1 MTTTT
6 ANAIMGDT
14 LTQALNNP
22 KELNKNLSASGA
34 EITDDNEL
42 LIKDPKKN
50 LAARIK
56 TIQAL
61 ATVLKDKN
69 VVGERKEEA
78 KTNFENAIE
87 QYIFVAAACIN
98 NNLIT
103 TDDTGILKADA
114 KNKYFKGSVGHVN
127 AIAKKVLA
135 KQEGI
140 AAHEGALLS
149 ETALAQLIETPYDY
163 RPEVAAE
170 DTTVYDENNIAQVDS
185 APEANGDSVVE
196 ITCTDGSKV
205 TIDKNDS
212 SMYVE
217 AQNTDGKWVI
227 FKRKV
232 VCKTFTWYETARIIA
247 VSFLGFVW
255 DLVKSVGI
263 FAGSLVTGTLGTIT
277 GSTVALGSNI
287 GYAGKSFFGKLKSA
301 HTKAKEAALDKGI
314 FI

>member
-22 KELNKNLSASGA
+22 KELNKNLSAAGA
-34 EITDDNEL
+34 EITDDKEL

-196 ITCTDGSKV
+196 IACTDGSKV

-217 AQNTDGKWVI
+217 AQAKDGKWVI

-277 GSTVALGSNI
+277 GSTMALGSNI
-287 GYAGKSFFGKLKSA
+287 GYAGKSLFGKLKSA
-301 HTKAKEAALDKGI
+301 HAKAKRAALDKGI

>member
-6 ANAIMGDT
+6 ANAIMGDKLTKT
-14 LTQALNNP
+14 LKSEESVKTLA
-22 KELNKNLSASGA
+22 ASGA

-42 LIKDPKKN
+42 LITDPKKN
-50 LAARIK
+50 LATRIK
-56 TIQAL
+56 VIQSL
-61 ATVLKDKN
+61 SETLKNRNFTGKP
-69 VVGERKEEA
+69 REEA
-78 KTNFENAIE
+78 QENFETAIE
-87 QYIFVAAACIN
+87 QYILMVSACIN

-103 TDDTGILKADA
+103 TDDTGILSCNA
-114 KNKYFKGSVGHVN
+114 KKKYFNGSVGHVN
-127 AIAKKVLA
+127 KAAKKA
-135 KQEGI
+135 ISKQEAV

-196 ITCTDGSKV
+196 IACTDGSKV

-217 AQNTDGKWVI
+217 AQAKDGKWVI

-277 GSTVALGSNI
+277 GSTMSLGSNI

-301 HTKAKEAALDKGI
+301 HAKAKGAALDKGI

>member
-34 EITDDNEL
+34 EITDDKEL

-196 ITCTDGSKV
+196 IACTDGSKV

-217 AQNTDGKWVI
+217 AQAKDGKWVI

-277 GSTVALGSNI
+277 GSTMALGSNI

-301 HTKAKEAALDKGI
+301 HAKAKGAAMDKGI

>member
-22 KELNKNLSASGA
+22 KELNKNLSATGA

-114 KNKYFKGSVGHVN
+114 KNKYFKGSIGHVN

-163 RPEVAAE
+163 RPEVAEE

-196 ITCTDGSKV
+196 IACTDGSKV

-217 AQNTDGKWVI
+217 AQAKDGKWVT

-277 GSTVALGSNI
+277 GSTMALGSNI

-301 HTKAKEAALDKGI
+301 HAKAKEAAMDKGI

>member
-14 LTQALNNP
+14 LTKAFNNP
-22 KELNKNLSASGA
+22 KELNKNLNAAGA
-34 EITDDNEL
+34 EITEDNEL

-50 LAARIK
+50 LASRIK

-61 ATVLKDKN
+61 AIILKDKN

-103 TDDTGILKADA
+103 TDDTGILKGDA
-114 KNKYFKGSVGHVN
+114 KSKYFKGSVGHIN

-149 ETALAQLIETPYDY
+149 ETALAHLIETPYDY
-163 RPEVAAE
+163 RPEVAAQ
-170 DTTVYDENNIAQVDS
+170 DTTVYDDNNIAQVES
-185 APEANGDSVVE
+185 APVANGDDIVE
-196 ITCTDGSKV
+196 IACTDGSKV

-212 SMYVE
+212 SMYVQAE
-217 AQNTDGKWVI
+217 NPQGKLVT

-232 VCKTFTWYETARIIA
+232 VCVAFTWYETARIIA

-277 GSTVALGSNI
+277 GSSVALVSNI
-287 GYAGKSFFGKLKSA
+287 GSAGKGLFGKLKSA
-301 HTKAKEAALDKGI
+301 HAKAKEAALEKGI